1 MARLKLSNDETEDL
15 REFVEELESMAREGQ
30 SLSIV
35 SGFHLAWWGGVIAL
49 ASLLNLGI
57 IIYDLPLRSE
67 PIWGALIVIG
77 WLGGRVLQQKLN
89 RSARQQGRS
98 TYANRVTAY
107 VWASV
112 GILASF
118 IIFGEGSGYIDFG
131 GRGYF
136 IVFLMCGLGLIATA
150 AAGSEPLLLLS
161 GAGWFAMGLVSL
173 FFMPAAPFIYAITV
187 ITCIVCLVLPGAIIG
202 VRSHE

>member
-1 MARLKLSNDETEDL
+1 MARLKLANDETEDL

-35 SGFHLAWWGGVIAL
+35 SGFHLAWWGVVIAL

-57 IIYDLPLRSE
+57 IIYDLRLSSE

-77 WLGGRVLQQKLN
+77 WLGGRLLRQKLN
-89 RSARQQGRS
+89 RPARQGHS

-107 VWASV
+107 VWVSV

-118 IIFGEGSGYIDFG
+118 IIFGEGSGYVDFG

-187 ITCIVCLVLPGAIIG
+187 MTCIVCLVLPGAIIG